1 MTINRRDFIKKAGY
15 LSAASILTPGLAS
28 FLDRGSQNPEL
39 FFDISLAQ
47 WSLHRSFFGEETM
60 QKGWEYFGRTIRNKD
75 YGELLKGNMEPIE
88 FPTIAKEQFGI
99 TAVEYVN
106 TFYMGKA
113 EDQSFLRELKS
124 RSDEAGV
131 KNLII
136 MCDQEGNLGATDA
149 GERKQAVEN
158 HYKWVDAAEFLGC
171 HSIRVNA
178 AGSGSE
184 EEVAEAAVSG
194 LSMLS
199 KYAGKKNINVVV
211 ENHGGYSSDA
221 SWLVGVIEDV
231 GKDNCGTL
239 PDFGNFQISENR
251 EYNRYKGVRE
261 MMPYAK
267 GVSAKTHD
275 FDSEGYETH
284 TDFKKMLQI
293 VKDAG
298 YTGYIGIE
306 YEGNNLSEPAGI
318 RATKELLVKVGKE
331 LTEG

>member
-1 MTINRRDFIKKAGY
+1 MTINRRDFLKKTGY
-15 LSAASILTPGLAS
+15 LSAASIITPGLAK
-28 FLDRGSQNPEL
+28 FLKGGAGNPDL

-47 WSLHRSFFGEETM
+47 WSLHRSIFGEETM
-60 QKGWEYFGRTIRNKD
+60 QKGWEYFGRTIRNKN
-75 YGELLKGNMEPIE
+75 YGELLKGDIDPIE

-131 KNLII
+131 ENLII
-136 MCDQEGNLGATDA
+136 MCDQEGNLGDTDA
-149 GERKQAVEN
+149 SQRKQAVEN

-178 AGSGSE
+178 AGNGSE
-184 EEVAEAAVSG
+184 EEVAEAAASG

-199 KYAGKKNINVVV
+199 DYAGKKNLNVIV

-221 SWLVGVIEDV
+221 SWLVGVIEKV
-231 GKDNCGTL
+231 NKDNCGTL

-251 EYNRYKGVRE
+251 VYDRYKGVRE

-275 FDSEGYETH
+275 FDSDGYETG
-284 TDFKKMLQI
+284 TDYKKMLQI

-306 YEGNNLSEPAGI
+306 YEGNNLSEPEGI
-318 RATKELLVKVGKE
+318 KASKELLVKVGKE
-331 LTEG
+331 LTEY